1 VASRRQAQASR
12 NLRQE
17 EHELISLA
25 RAEPDAQP
33 RFVGG
38 HHLGE
43 PPHHVSTQRRQVQRP
58 DATVARIGTPAQ
70 QPAPLQIVDQ
80 RDDAARRNM
89 EHPRDR
95 KLRLALRGRH
105 LQEHVRLPTVDTER
119 HKAVGPDR
127 VRVVS
132 ERRKEEPE
140 PVRWQAI
147 SDLGIGENAW
157 LLNGSLVILGVA
169 LVAFTLSF
177 YHSMRPLAGRA
188 FRLVCAVL
196 LASVGVGFAVAGIFD
211 ETNPL
216 HWQLGAPLVYGGAAF
231 GFLVAGLLLR
241 RDPAWRGWGNFSL
254 LASLTTIV
262 LIGLTFY
269 TFASYTYS
277 PDSPGTA
284 AAEGQLAGF
293 MERVLFIEILAWY
306 VVFGWRLFRAPPT
319 ES

>member
-1 VASRRQAQASR
+1 MALQANVPVSVEGSRPG
-12 NLRQE
+12 
-17 EHELISLA
+17 ELDRWLA
-25 RAEPDAQP
+25 LCGVLGPIV
-33 RFVGG
+33 FV
-38 HHLGE
+38 L
-43 PPHHVSTQRRQVQRP
+43 TF
-58 DATVARIGTPAQ
+58 TVAGW
-70 QPAPLQIVDQ
+70 
-80 RDDAARRNM
+80 
-89 EHPRDR
+89 
-95 KLRLALRGRH
+95 LRPGYSAM
-105 LQEHVRLPTVDTER
+105 D
-119 HKAVGPDR
+119 
-127 VRVVS
+127 
-132 ERRKEEPE
+132 
-140 PVRWQAI
+140 QAI

-169 LVAFTLSF
+169 LVAFTVSF

-284 AAEGQLAGF
+284 AAEGQLAGL
-293 MERVLFIEILAWY
+293 MERVLFIAILAWY